1 MKFYYNGQ
9 LIRTSKNHEY
19 THAVINITNGGCMGC
34 RASKE
39 TAEAIITSEIA
50 QYEKRIANYESAIKA
65 LESGKSGYYYKD
77 GRRTYYTKFA
87 SDSSIE
93 NYTRWIEYNRDY
105 INKIKSNWKVVELEA
120 RA

>member
-1 MKFYYNGQ
+1 MKFYYNGK
-9 LIRTSKNHEY
+9 LVRTSKNHEY
-19 THAVINITNGGCMGC
+19 THAVINITNDGCMGC

-65 LESGKSGYYYKD
+65 LESGKSGYYAKE
-77 GRRTYYTKFA
+77 GRRIYYNKFS
-87 SDSSIE
+87 SDSTVERYIE
-93 NYTRWIEYNRDY
+93 RIEWCREY
-105 INKIKSNWKVVELEA
+105 INKVMANWQVVELEA